1 MSDTECPVHCGWRPP
16 LEVHTSVSNTWVM
29 HVAKRSLLLQ
39 LEETRNTMERQRL
52 LRRLWQL
59 DHVRV
64 DQDRGDDRGRQPVRV
79 AAEYHPVPS

>member
-16 LEVHTSVSNTWVM
+16 LEVHTSVLNSWVM
-29 HVAKRSLLLQ
+29 LAAKRNLLLQ

-59 DHVRV
+59 DHARV
-64 DQDRGDDRGRQPVRV
+64 EEDQGDDRDRYPAPIAVAV
-79 AAEYHPVPS
+79 AAK